1 MPEGVRLKMIQPIAM
16 SALSVVASAGAMAA
30 SSDAARPLSIAQIAS
45 APFPYDLTP
54 SPTDGTVAWVYN
66 ERGARN
72 VWIAQPGPHGAYSAR
87 RLTPYTADDGEVISN
102 LVWNGDGKTLFYT
115 RGGVS
120 WNAEIPVNPL
130 SLPSGPR
137 AGAVWAVSLNGGA
150 PRRIGEGTMPAPSPK
165 GDLVIFLHSGQPW
178 VTSSHAAAEPVPLF
192 VDRGRVD
199 SLTWSP
205 DGTRLAFVSNRP
217 AHSIV
222 GVYDFAS
229 KSIQWIA
236 PGIDYDIDPIW
247 SPDGKRIAFIR
258 TPSDPVVPFTSNREG
273 TPWEIWVADAA
284 TGQGARIWRAAAG
297 VGSRFRLLFNSR
309 DSIFWVSGNRL
320 VFPWEVTGWVRLY
333 SIPAAGGEPELLT
346 PGESE
351 VFGAQLSHDRSHLV
365 YSSNQGDLDR
375 RHIWELSLPYG
386 HPKQVTHGD
395 GVEDMPV
402 ITIDNLVLALRGE
415 ARRPLRPVQVRDDG
429 MTDLAPGAVPKD
441 FPSNDLVVPQLV
453 TFEAADGTAIHGQL
467 FIPRGRTAPGPA
479 LLFFHGGP
487 TDRQMFAAW
496 DPFETH
502 SHLYESSQY
511 LANHGYVVLSVN
523 YRGGAGYGFEYRE
536 PPRFGAGG
544 ASELD
549 DIIAAAKYMQSR
561 PDVAPKRLGVWGG
574 SYGGRMTLLALA
586 EAPQYFAAGAS
597 YSGIY
602 DWVSMP
608 EFDLSGAQPGNEAAV
623 KLAYDSGPVAHM
635 DKWRAPV
642 LLMLGDADPIVN
654 IEQTTALA
662 AALRSRKIPVDVLVI
677 PDEVHFLLKDSSW
690 NRVFEA
696 TRDYFDKH
704 L

>member
-1 MPEGVRLKMIQPIAM
+1 MNMIQPIAM
-16 SALSVVASAGAMAA
+16 GALSVVASAAA
-30 SSDAARPLSIAQIAS
+30 LAAPDHAARPLGIAQIAS
-45 APFPYDLTP
+45 APFPYDLVA
-54 SPTDGTVAWVYN
+54 SPVDGTVAWIYN

-72 VWIAQPGPHGAYSAR
+72 VWIARPGPHGGYHAT
-87 RLTPYTADDGEVISN
+87 RLTPYTGDDGSVISN
-102 LVWNGDGKTLFYT
+102 LAWNGDGRTLFYT

-130 SLPSGPR
+130 SLPGGPQ
-137 AGAVWAVSLNGGA
+137 AGAVWEVSLNGGA
-150 PRRIGEGTMPAPSPK
+150 PRRIGAGTMPAPSPK
-165 GDLVIFLHSGQPW
+165 GDVLVFLHGGQPW
-178 VTSSHAAAEPVPLF
+178 LGASDATATPAPLF
-192 VDRGRVD
+192 IDRGAVG

-205 DGTRLAFVSNRP
+205 DGTRLAFVSNRK
-217 AHSIV
+217 AHSII
-222 GVYDFAS
+222 GVYDFATR
-229 KSIQWIA
+229 SIHWIA
-236 PGIDYDIDPIW
+236 PGIDYDIDPVW
-247 SPDGKRIAFIR
+247 SPDGKRIAFVR
-258 TPSDPVVPFTSNREG
+258 TPSDPLVPFTSNRTG

-284 TGQGARIWRAAAG
+284 TGRGESIWRATAG
-297 VGSRFRLLFNSR
+297 IGSRFRPLFNSR
-309 DSIFWVSGNRL
+309 DSLFWGAADRL

-333 SIPAAGGEPELLT
+333 SISVDGGAPLLLT

-351 VFGAQLSHDRSHLV
+351 VFGAQLSKDRSRLV
-365 YSSNQGDLDR
+365 YSGNAGDLDR
-375 RHIWELSLPYG
+375 RHIWELSVTHGRPRAL
-386 HPKQVTHGD
+386 THGD

-402 ITIDNLVLALRGE
+402 IAVDNRIFALRGQ
-415 ARRPLRPVQVRDDG
+415 ARVPLRPVQVTDAG
-429 MTDLAPGAVPKD
+429 MIDLAPAAMPQD
-441 FPSNDLVVPQLV
+441 FPSQDLVVPQLV
-453 TFEAADGTAIHGQL
+453 TFKAADGATIHAQL
-467 FIPRGRTAPGPA
+467 FVPRGRTAPGPA

-544 ASELD
+544 AAELD
-549 DIIAAAKYMQSR
+549 DIIGAARYMQSR
-561 PDVAPKRLGVWGG
+561 PDVDPQRLGVWGG

-586 EAPQYFAAGAS
+586 QAPQYFAAGAS

-602 DWVSMP
+602 DWLTMP
-608 EFDLSGAQPGNEAAV
+608 EFAVAGALPGRAAALR
-623 KLAYDSGPVAHM
+623 LAYDSGPVAHM
-635 DKWRAPV
+635 GAWRAPV

-662 AALRSRKIPVDVLVI
+662 AVLRSRKIPVDVLMI
-677 PDEVHFLLKDSSW
+677 PDEVHFLLRDSSW

-696 TRDYFDKH
+696 TRAYFDKH

>member
-1 MPEGVRLKMIQPIAM
+1 MQPIALG
-16 SALSVVASAGAMAA
+16 ALSVVASAGGLAA
-30 SSDAARPLSIAQIAS
+30 TRQAARPLTMAQIAS
-45 APFPYDLTP
+45 APFPYDLTA

-72 VWIAQPGPHGAYSAR
+72 VWIAQRGQHGGYSAR
-87 RLTPYTADDGEVISN
+87 RLTPYTADDGNVISS
-102 LVWNGDGKTLFYT
+102 LAWNGNGKTLFYT
-115 RGGVS
+115 RGGVW
-120 WNAEIPVNPL
+120 WNGELPVNPM
-130 SLPSGPR
+130 SLPGGPR
-137 AGAVWAVSLNGGA
+137 SGAVWAVSLTGGA

-165 GDLVIFLHSGQPW
+165 GDVVVFLHGGQPW
-178 VTSSHAAAEPVPLF
+178 AGPADGDAKPAPLF
-192 VDRGRVD
+192 IDRGRVG

-205 DGTRLAFVSNRP
+205 DGTRLAFVSGRP

-222 GVYDFAS
+222 GVYDFATR
-229 KSIQWIA
+229 SIRWIA

-247 SPDGKRIAFIR
+247 SADGKRIAFVR

-273 TPWEIWVADAA
+273 TPWEIWVADTA
-284 TGQGARIWRAAAG
+284 TGQGRRIWHASEG
-297 VGSRFRLLFNSR
+297 VGSRFRPLFNSR
-309 DSIFWVSGNRL
+309 DSIFWGAGDRL

-333 SIPAAGGEPELLT
+333 SISAAGGEPTLLT
-346 PGESE
+346 PGQSE
-351 VFGAQLSHDRSHLV
+351 VFGAQLSANHTHLV

-375 RHIWELSLPYG
+375 RHIWELALSGGP
-386 HPKQVTHGD
+386 PRQVTHGE

-402 ITIDNLVLALRGE
+402 IAVDKRIFALRGE
-415 ARRPLRPVQVRDDG
+415 ARRPLRPIEATDAG
-429 MTDLAPGAVPKD
+429 MSDLAPAAIPAD
-441 FPSNDLVVPQLV
+441 FPCNDLVVPQLV
-453 TFEAADGTAIHGQL
+453 TFKAADGATIHGQL
-467 FIPRGRTAPGPA
+467 FVPRGRTTPGPA

-511 LANHGYVVLSVN
+511 FASHGYVVLSVN
-523 YRGGAGYGFEYRE
+523 YRGGTGYGFEYRE

-549 DIIAAAKYMQSR
+549 DIIGAAKYMQSR
-561 PDVAPKRLGVWGG
+561 SDVDPKRLGVWGG
-574 SYGGRMTLLALA
+574 SYGGRMTLLALS
-586 EAPQYFAAGAS
+586 EAPEYFAAGAS

-602 DWVSMP
+602 DWVTMP
-608 EFDLSGAQPGNEAAV
+608 EFDVNGAQPGNEATL

-654 IEQTTALA
+654 IQQTTALA
-662 AALRSRKIPVDVLVI
+662 AVLRRKKIPVQVLMI
-677 PDEVHFLLKDSSW
+677 PDEVHFLLRDSSW
-690 NRVFEA
+690 NTVFEA
-696 TRDYFDKH
+696 TEAYFDRH